1 MATLTTGATW
11 QVQEAKNKFSEL
23 LDRACTHGEQI
34 ITRHGKAIA
43 RVLPFNALAV
53 ARNKKEETGKSL
65 VALMQ
70 SCPVYVPEIFET
82 RDREDFGRDVDFG
95 FAK

>member
-1 MATLTTGATW
+1 MATLNLEATW

-43 RVLPFNALAV
+43 RVLPFTTTTV
-53 ARNKKEETGKSL
+53 SRKQKSETGKSL

-70 SCPVYVPEIFET
+70 SCPVYIPDIFET
-82 RDREDFGRDVDFG
+82 RDRQDFGRDVDFG
-95 FAK
+95 FSQ

>member
-1 MATLTTGATW
+1 MAAFTHDATW

-23 LDRACTHGEQI
+23 LDRACTQGEQI

-53 ARNKKEETGKSL
+53 ARNKKAATGKSL
-65 VALMQ
+65 VQLMRA
-70 SCPVYVPEIFET
+70 CPVQVPDLFET
-82 RDREDFGRDVDFG
+82 RDRQDFGRDVDFG
-95 FAK
+95 LVK

>member
-1 MATLTTGATW
+1 MTTLDLSATW

-43 RVLPFNALAV
+43 RVLPFNAVSSEPLP
-53 ARNKKEETGKSL
+53 NSGTGADL
-65 VALMQ
+65 IHYIR
-70 SCPVYVPEIFET
+70 SCPVDLGALVGA
-82 RDREDFGRDVDFG
+82 RDPHDYGRDVDFS
-95 FAK
+95 